1 MNGDVLVSLN
11 GVQMKVFVTQHCY
24 L

>member
-24 L
+24 I